1 MSAQARPRGVSAPAG
16 ETLGTDEPNVLDRSG
31 ERAARDRSSTVSTG
45 GGAPSKKPTRSDV
58 QLGPGWL
65 VLLLPIA
72 CCGGPLLIGAVAA
85 AGALGWGVLGA
96 GVAAVLTAAI
106 LVVRR
111 RAGRCCDSP
120 PTQMRS
126 ARPATPRLKARG

>member
-1 MSAQARPRGVSAPAG
+1 MTADARPRGVSAPSG
-16 ETLGTDEPNVLDRSG
+16 ESLGTDDPDVLGGSG
-31 ERAARDRSSTVSTG
+31 QRATRDRSSTVSMG
-45 GGAPSKKPTRSDV
+45 GGSPSKKPTRSDD

-106 LVVRR
+106 LMVRR
-111 RAGRCCDSP
+111 RAGRSCATP
-120 PTQMRS
+120 PAQMRS
-126 ARPATPRLKARG
+126 ERPAKPRRKARG

>member
-1 MSAQARPRGVSAPAG
+1 MSAQARPRGVSAPSG
-16 ETLGTDEPNVLDRSG
+16 ETLGADAPNVLDRSG
-31 ERAARDRSSTVSTG
+31 ERATRDRSSTVSASDG
-45 GGAPSKKPTRSDV
+45 PSSPKPAQRDD

-85 AGALGWGVLGA
+85 AGALGWGILGA
-96 GVAAVLTAAI
+96 GLAAVLTAAI

-111 RAGRCCDSP
+111 RAGRSCATP
-120 PTQMRS
+120 PEEIRS
-126 ARPATPRLKARG
+126 RRPATPRHGAR

>member
-1 MSAQARPRGVSAPAG
+1 MTADARPRGVPAPSR
-16 ETLGTDEPNVLDRSG
+16 ETLTADDANVPGGSG
-31 ERAARDRSSTVSTG
+31 ERATRDRASTPSACDGPSS
-45 GGAPSKKPTRSDV
+45 PKPTQRDD
-58 QLGPGWL
+58 QFGPGWL

-111 RAGRCCDSP
+111 RAGRSCATAP
-120 PTQMRS
+120 EQMRS
-126 ARPATPRLKARG
+126 HRPATQKHRAGR

>member
-16 ETLGTDEPNVLDRSG
+16 ETLGTDDPNVLGGSG
-31 ERAARDRSSTVSTG
+31 ERATRDRSSTVSMSG
-45 GGAPSKKPTRSDV
+45 EPSPPKRTQRDDR
-58 QLGPGWL
+58 LGPGWL

-111 RAGRCCDSP
+111 RAGRRCASP
-120 PTQMRS
+120 PAQMRS
-126 ARPATPRLKARG
+126 ERPATPRHGPRR